1 MTVKSGQNSSKH
13 LSSTS
18 THFCSDVMAKLKG
31 LELSSV
37 GDLDNE
43 QRLRILG
50 IIDKLRELGVGENV
64 SLPQVGTPCSNLN
77 P

>member
-1 MTVKSGQNSSKH
+1 MSKS
-13 LSSTS
+13 
-18 THFCSDVMAKLKG
+18 KG

-64 SLPQVGTPCSNLN
+64 SLPQVGTHCSTSS

>member
-1 MTVKSGQNSSKH
+1 
-13 LSSTS
+13 
-18 THFCSDVMAKLKG
+18 MAKLKG